1 MSRSQRSWTLFKR
14 SIEIVGSNKSLLR
27 LRTSIERGSFM
38 RRTICVVIALAGAG
52 FGLLAFAADEGST
65 VPTKD
70 PVVIEFMTALK
81 LQEKYEAERVAKQ
94 DENAASLA
102 DQKLPEAKRKK
113 MAAANKKVD
122 ALVRAEAGWDSV
134 KDDIAKGYH
143 TLCGDDEMRQI
154 IVFLKT
160 PIGKKMIETEVAVVP
175 KAWAIREKTI
185 MKTRDPKADKRSTV
199 PAKDLLVTEF
209 MTAFKLQEKYPDVYF
224 MPAWANIFKEDTSQY
239 RELSKLKNVLIVPL
253 CKQIELVEMMR
264 QTNIGL
270 FPNRVEGGTNL
281 VMMEYMACGKPVIAN
296 DSTGQADVIDDEY
309 AFRINGGD
317 LQLVESMVDRLEY
330 AYLNRDVLEDMGKKA
345 DKAMDNFTWELMA
358 DRFLELA
365 NGKVT

>member
-154 IVFLKT
+154 IVFFKT

-209 MTAFKLQEKYPDVYF
+209 MTAFKLQEKYQ
-224 MPAWANIFKEDTSQY
+224 A
-239 RELSKLKNVLIVPL
+239 KLKAHLNAALALVAESFKSLPAESR
-253 CKQIELVEMMR
+253 KQILAASKKEIVRALAEAGWDKVEDDFAKVYRGVYTDDEMR
-264 QTNIGL
+264 QIIAFLKTPIGKRMTEIEVAMV
-270 FPNRVEGGTNL
+270 PKTMAI
-281 VMMEYMACGKPVIAN
+281 MMKFILPLQPKMMALLK
-296 DSTGQADVIDDEY
+296 E
-309 AFRINGGD
+309 
-317 LQLVESMVDRLEY
+317 
-330 AYLNRDVLEDMGKKA
+330 AYRP
-345 DKAMDNFTWELMA
+345 
-358 DRFLELA
+358 
-365 NGKVT
+365 